1 MKNQQNI
8 NLDQSQ
14 LSLLNKLL
22 KRHLSNKTVWAYGSR
37 VNGKAGKR
45 SDLDLAVLNCTPSQI
60 MNLKYALEESELLIS
75 VAVMDWE
82 NIPDSFKQNI
92 KKQYVVLQENTNTT
106 EKRNNDAN
114 TTTSKNIE
122 GK

>member
-1 MKNQQNI
+1 MKKQQNI
-8 NLDQSQ
+8 NLDQNQ

-45 SDLDLAVLNCTPSQI
+45 SDLDLAVFNCTPSQI
-60 MNLKYALEESELLIS
+60 MDLKYALEESELLIS
-75 VAVMDWE
+75 VDVMDWE

-92 KKQYVVLQENTNTT
+92 KTQYAVLQENTNET
-106 EKRNNDAN
+106 EKRNNNSN
-114 TTTSKNIE
+114 TTTSKNID